1 MSNIVNLSTKSR
13 AKFLKRE
20 AAVVRDL
27 IADVDATEAC
37 ECEHCQ
43 PTAGTGSGG
52 VINEGPQ
59 EREKQL
65 RRRHF
70 LSYRNTPFRSDKM
83 WSSPI

>member
-1 MSNIVNLSTKSR
+1 MSNIVNLSTKTR

-43 PTAGTGSGG
+43 PRVARRALTAYLQQLTADSSRAPARSTG
-52 VINEGPQ
+52 
-59 EREKQL
+59 
-65 RRRHF
+65 
-70 LSYRNTPFRSDKM
+70 M
-83 WSSPI
+83 